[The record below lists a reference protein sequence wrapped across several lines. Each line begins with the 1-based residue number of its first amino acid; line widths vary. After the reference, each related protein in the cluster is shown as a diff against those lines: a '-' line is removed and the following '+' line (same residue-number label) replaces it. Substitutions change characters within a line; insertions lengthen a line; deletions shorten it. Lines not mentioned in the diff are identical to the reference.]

1 SLVLCSDK
9 EEAGYVYNNLQSL
22 LPGKPIHFL
31 PDSFRQRQN
40 FSRIDRNNLLLKTE
54 TANQLY
60 QDRQK
65 AHLIVTYPEAVLEKV
80 VSPTI
85 LDKNRI
91 NLRIGEEMDAELLMS
106 ELVEYGFQHVDFV
119 YEPGEFSVRGGIVDV
134 FTYGNEWPYRVE
146 LFDTEIESI
155 RLFDPVNQL
164 SRERVESISIVPDI
178 QQKVDQEDWA
188 SFFTLIRNDAVLC
201 YINQPLFRSRLDMT
215 YEMIQ
220 GFRPEIVKS
229 DFSPDVVSF
238 FENEKYF
245 TPEEVISELEEFGG
259 LFFEDGFKLD
269 LSAESREKFNIRP
282 QPSFNKNFSL

>member
-1 SLVLCSDK
+1 
-9 EEAGYVYNNLQSL
+9 
-22 LPGKPIHFL
+22 
-31 PDSFRQRQN
+31 
-40 FSRIDRNNLLLKTE
+40 
-54 TANQLY
+54 
-60 QDRQK
+60 
-65 AHLIVTYPEAVLEKV
+65 
-80 VSPTI
+80 
-85 LDKNRI
+85 
-91 NLRIGEEMDAELLMS
+91 MDAELLMS

-188 SFFTLIRNDAVLC
+188 SFFTLIRNDAVLW
-201 YINQPLFRSRLDMT
+201 YINQPLFRARLDMT

-282 QPSFNKNFSL
+282 QPSFNKNFSLLIEDLRGHYADGYELFLFTDSARQSRRLDSIFTDLEAGVPIQTILTGLSEGFVDHDKKIVCYTDHQILQRFHNYNLRKGFNKSKAMSARMMREL